1 MTTSAKLRVL
11 VIEDDASLAK
21 LIQIVLQRRGYVV
34 DTASDGVSGI
44 EMYQNTTYD
53 IALVD
58 YIMPAMDGLEVL
70 RHAAMHQNAPP
81 IIFMTGN
88 GSETVAVEA
97 MKLGAIDYI
106 VKNSGAAFTTAL
118 VEVIEEALAKIE
130 RRKQALA
137 SVTSTTGHTTSMN
150 HSASVQMPESAP
162 QDKAST
168 EDTIV
173 MCAWTGEVYYNGDWV
188 RVEEFLQRRF
198 GLQVSH
204 GISPKA
210 LARYS
215 NLLKPLSDSQRST

>member
-1 MTTSAKLRVL
+1 MTTSTKLRVL

-70 RHAAMHQNAPP
+70 RHAATHQNAPP

-106 VKNSGAAFTTAL
+106 TKNSGAAFATAL
-118 VEVIEEALAKIE
+118 VQVVEDALVKIE

-137 SVTSTTGHTTSMN
+137 SVVSTAGHTVPTN
-150 HSASVQMPESAP
+150 PAASAQAP
-162 QDKAST
+162 DLSLQNNAAS
-168 EDTIV
+168 ENTIV
-173 MCAWTGEVYYNGDWV
+173 MCAWTGEVCYNGEWIK
-188 RVEEFLQRRF
+188 VEEFLRRRF

-215 NLLKPLSDSQRST
+215 NLLKPLSNSPS

>member
-1 MTTSAKLRVL
+1 
-11 VIEDDASLAK
+11 
-21 LIQIVLQRRGYVV
+21 
-34 DTASDGVSGI
+34 
-44 EMYQNTTYD
+44 
-53 IALVD
+53 
-58 YIMPAMDGLEVL
+58 
-70 RHAAMHQNAPP
+70 
-81 IIFMTGN
+81 
-88 GSETVAVEA
+88 
-97 MKLGAIDYI
+97 
-106 VKNSGAAFTTAL
+106 
-118 VEVIEEALAKIE
+118 
-130 RRKQALA
+130 
-137 SVTSTTGHTTSMN
+137 
-150 HSASVQMPESAP
+150 MPESAP